1 MQHFLLIRLVSC
13 LFAVA
18 AFSGAALG
26 DPLPADIYAALPQIE
41 GPRLSPD
48 GKSVAMISPR
58 AGGVAVRV
66 WRSDGVENWF
76 TPVDSDQINWIAWKG
91 SDSLLFSLRAS
102 EQEGNQPMVGL
113 SRLVFYTVS
122 DKRFTRVTFRESPPP
137 PHVRVINRQIYHQ
150 PNVQD
155 RVISMMPGDPDHILL
170 AATLED
176 GGHPEAL
183 VVNVKQGEPKSLLRP
198 SGNVMKWLADGEGTI
213 RLKTLLD
220 DNGSTLTFQTRD
232 DDRSDWRTIH
242 HLEIDHGSRFIPL
255 AFSRTVPSRLMV
267 LADQENGRL
276 ALQEMDLRTEV
287 MGPVLASDPQCDI
300 DPVIHDDQV
309 VGYTDLCHDET
320 ETYFDAD
327 WQAEQAML
335 RRALKTPLVAI
346 LDRTADGKFSV
357 IKSAAA
363 PGVPPA
369 YWYFDQP
376 SKTLTHLADSYEKLK
391 VDTIA
396 PARKVSIAAGDG
408 TILPALLTLP
418 LDPPAGPIGFVVLPH
433 GGPNAHDSLQFDWIV
448 QFIASRGYGVLQPQ
462 FRGSSGYGSAFQRAG
477 YREWGGR
484 MQDDVTDAT
493 RWLIDQKLADPK
505 RLCIVGSSYGGYAA
519 LTGAAQHP
527 DLYRCVAAIAPVTDV
542 EKLLHDREHIEF
554 VEANRNRIAGT
565 SGTVGIPSPVDLAGA
580 ISAPVL
586 LIHGKRD
593 FTVPVAHSEEM
604 AARLREAGHKPVVV
618 YIDDSDHFFS
628 HPGGRLQA
636 LKALDSFLNANL
648 GADPGRRS

>member
-1 MQHFLLIRLVSC
+1 
-13 LFAVA
+13 
-18 AFSGAALG
+18 
-26 DPLPADIYAALPQIE
+26 
-41 GPRLSPD
+41 
-48 GKSVAMISPR
+48 
-58 AGGVAVRV
+58 
-66 WRSDGVENWF
+66 
-76 TPVDSDQINWIAWKG
+76 
-91 SDSLLFSLRAS
+91 
-102 EQEGNQPMVGL
+102 
-113 SRLVFYTVS
+113 
-122 DKRFTRVTFRESPPP
+122 
-137 PHVRVINRQIYHQ
+137 
-150 PNVQD
+150 
-155 RVISMMPGDPDHILL
+155 
-170 AATLED
+170 
-176 GGHPEAL
+176 
-183 VVNVKQGEPKSLLRP
+183 
-198 SGNVMKWLADGEGTI
+198 
-213 RLKTLLD
+213 
-220 DNGSTLTFQTRD
+220 
-232 DDRSDWRTIH
+232 
-242 HLEIDHGSRFIPL
+242 
-255 AFSRTVPSRLMV
+255 
-267 LADQENGRL
+267 
-276 ALQEMDLRTEV
+276 
-287 MGPVLASDPQCDI
+287 
-300 DPVIHDDQV
+300 
-309 VGYTDLCHDET
+309 
-320 ETYFDAD
+320 
-327 WQAEQAML
+327 
-335 RRALKTPLVAI
+335 
-346 LDRTADGKFSV
+346 
-357 IKSAAA
+357 
-363 PGVPPA
+363 
-369 YWYFDQP
+369 
-376 SKTLTHLADSYEKLK
+376 LK